1 MGHGTSEEENIRNIA
16 FALFSFLREERPSLF
31 DRKGWKGRI
40 IRWAMRDDSFKVQ
53 LLRFIDVL
61 PVVKDDA
68 LLLRLFREYFDE
80 VPDTPLIVRRGM
92 ERLSRGSAVPRVIA
106 AVIRASTKSLARQF
120 IAGNGP
126 EDALDAL
133 RSLREE
139 GAAVSV
145 DLLGEAVVSDS
156 EAERYG
162 ARYRELLAFL
172 APRVQPRNTPHNPP
186 SRPGHNPLTAEDRLD
201 ISLKASSF
209 YSQIEPLNWEGS
221 IERVKNG
228 LRPLFEQAQ
237 ALGASI
243 TFDMEHYYYKDLT
256 IAIFKS
262 LLNEFPGFPD
272 AGIALQAYLRDTRED
287 LASLLGWAK
296 EKGRRISV
304 RLVKGAYWDYET
316 VIHRQK
322 GWPVP
327 VYLRKDETDRCYEE
341 LTGMLL
347 ENTASVYPAFATH
360 NIRSISNA
368 LALAER
374 LGVSRGSFEFQ
385 VLYGMGDPVRKALR
399 RMRVRVPV
407 RVYSPVGEL
416 IPGMAYLVRRILEN
430 TSNESFLRKS
440 FAEGMSFEELVR
452 PPHPEEPVPEE
463 ALPENEKQ
471 GSVFRNEPETDF
483 SKAHNRKRMEE
494 ALRAVRKGLGR
505 KYPLFLGNEEV
516 YTARETPSVNPARPD
531 EVVGAVS
538 SASREEAERAVREA
552 KAAYARWRRVSPSIR
567 AGYLF
572 RAAEEMR
579 KRRFELAALEVYEVG
594 KPILEADADVAEA
607 IDYLEYYGGQI
618 TELAKPQRLGR
629 YPAEVNE
636 YFFEPKGIGVVI
648 SPWNFPLA
656 IPTGMASAGIVAGNC
671 VILKPSGLSPVV
683 AWRLIEVFRAAGL
696 PPGVLQY
703 LPGPGGEV
711 GEHLV
716 EHPGIDFIAFTGSKE
731 VGLRI
736 AALAGR
742 TRPGQTSVKRVVAE
756 MGGKNAI
763 IVDATADLDEAVR
776 GVLVSALGY
785 QGQKCSACSRVIVLQ
800 EVYAEFCG
808 RLKEAM
814 KSIEIGPPESPS
826 TFMGPLADREALKK
840 VQAYV
845 ERGKEEGKPL
855 LVREA
860 GDEGYYHGPVLLEVS
875 PDAVVARE
883 EIFGPVLSVM
893 KAADGEEALALANRT
908 EYALT
913 GGIFS
918 RSPNA
923 IRQAKEELRAGNL
936 YINRKI
942 TGALVG
948 RQPFGG
954 LGMSG
959 VGSKAGGPDYL
970 LQFMNPKTISE
981 NTLRKGVAPPGE

>member
-1 MGHGTSEEENIRNIA
+1 MAHGKSIEEDVRNIA

-31 DRKGWKGRI
+31 DRRGWKGRI
-40 IRWAMRDDSFKVQ
+40 TRWAMRDDSFKIQ

-61 PVVKDDA
+61 PVVKDDT

-80 VPDTPLIVRRGM
+80 VPDTPPLVRRGI
-92 ERLSRGSAVPRVIA
+92 ERLSRGSAVPRILA
-106 AVIRASTKSLARQF
+106 AVIRASTQSLARQF
-120 IAGNGP
+120 IAGAGP
-126 EDALDAL
+126 HEALGAL
-133 RSLREE
+133 ESLKRE

-172 APRVQPRNTPHNPP
+172 APRIQPRIP
-186 SRPGHNPLTAEDRLD
+186 SDQDGHAPLPAADRLD
-201 ISLKASSF
+201 LSLKISSF
-209 YSQIEPLNWEGS
+209 YSQIDPLNGEGS
-221 IERVKNG
+221 VERMKDG
-228 LRPLFEQAQ
+228 LRPLFEQAR
-237 ALGASI
+237 ALGASV
-243 TFDMEHYYYKDLT
+243 TFDMEQYYYKDLT
-256 IAIFKS
+256 IAVFKS
-262 LLNEFPGFPD
+262 ILDEFPGFHD
-272 AGIALQAYLRDTRED
+272 AGIALQAYLTDTRED
-287 LASLLGWAK
+287 LAALLGWAK
-296 EKGRRISV
+296 EKGRRFSV

-316 VIHRQK
+316 AIHRQK

-327 VYLRKDETDRCYEE
+327 VHRRKDETDRCYEE
-341 LTGMLL
+341 LTRMLL
-347 ENTASVYPAFATH
+347 ENTSSVYPAFATH
-360 NIRSISNA
+360 NLRSISTV

-374 LGVSRGSFEFQ
+374 LEAPRGSFEFQ
-385 VLYGMGDPVRKALR
+385 VLFGMGDPVRNALR

-440 FAEGMSFEELVR
+440 FAEGISFEELVR
-452 PPHPEEPVPEE
+452 PPHPEEPAPEAKSE
-463 ALPENEKQ
+463 EERGTA
-471 GSVFRNEPETDF
+471 FRNEPETDF
-483 SKAHNRKRMEE
+483 SKKINRMKMED
-494 ALRAVRKGLGR
+494 ALSTVRNGLGR
-505 KYPLFLGNEEV
+505 SYPLLLGSEEIFTV
-516 YTARETPSVNPARPD
+516 RKILSVNPARPD
-531 EVVGAVS
+531 EVVGVVS
-538 SASREEAERAVREA
+538 SASREEAERAVGEA
-552 KAAYARWRRVSPSIR
+552 KAAYASWRRTPPETR

-579 KRRFELAALEVYEVG
+579 ARRFALAALEVYETG
-594 KPILEADADVAEA
+594 KPIPEADADVAEA
-607 IDYLEYYGGQI
+607 IDYLEYYGRQI
-618 TELAKPQRLGR
+618 TELAKPKRLGR

-636 YFFEPKGIGVVI
+636 YFFEPRGIGVVL

-683 AWRLIEVFRAAGL
+683 AWQLIEVFRAAGL
-696 PPGVLQY
+696 PTGVLQY
-703 LPGPGGEV
+703 LPGPGREV

-716 EHPGIDFIAFTGSKE
+716 EHPGVDCIAFTGSKE
-731 VGLRI
+731 VGVRI
-736 AALAGR
+736 VSLAGR
-742 TRPGQTSVKRVVAE
+742 TRPGQTSIKRVVAE

-800 EVYAEFCG
+800 DVYAEFCG

-814 KSIEIGPPESPS
+814 KSIAIGPPEDPA
-826 TFMGPLADREALKK
+826 TFMGPLIDREALQK

-845 ERGKEEGKPL
+845 EKGKEEGNPL

-860 GDEGYYHGPVLLEVS
+860 GGEGYYRGPVLLEVS
-875 PDAVVARE
+875 PDSVVARE
-883 EIFGPVLSVM
+883 EIFGPVLSVL
-893 KAADGEEALALANRT
+893 KAADVEEALALADST

-918 RSPNA
+918 RSPA
-923 IRQAKEELRAGNL
+923 VIRRAKEELRAGNL

-981 NTLRKGVAPPGE
+981 NTLRKGIAPPGE

>member
-1 MGHGTSEEENIRNIA
+1 MGHGKSGEENIRNIA
-16 FALFSFLREERPSLF
+16 FALFSFLKEEHPALF
-31 DRKGWKGRI
+31 DKKGWKGRVT
-40 IRWAMRDDSFKVQ
+40 RWAMRDDAFKIQ

-61 PVVKDDA
+61 PVIKDDA

-80 VPDTPLIVRRGM
+80 VPDTPPVVRRGI
-92 ERLSRGSAVPRVIA
+92 ERLSRGNTVPRIIA
-106 AVIRASTKSLARQF
+106 AVIRAATKSLARQF
-120 IAGNGP
+120 IAGADP
-126 EDALDAL
+126 QDALNALQAL
-133 RSLREE
+133 RRE
-139 GAAVSV
+139 GAALSI

-162 ARYRELLAFL
+162 RRYRELLAFL
-172 APRVQPRNTPHNPP
+172 APRFHSRDQARNPAD
-186 SRPGHNPLTAEDRLD
+186 RAGHDPLAAADRLD
-201 ISLKASSF
+201 ISLKISSF
-209 YSQIEPLNWEGS
+209 YSQIEPLNWEVS
-221 IERVKNG
+221 IERVKES

-256 IAIFKS
+256 IAVFKS
-262 LLNEFPGFPD
+262 ILDEFPGFPD
-272 AGIALQAYLRDTRED
+272 AGIALQAYLRDARED
-287 LASLLGWAK
+287 VAALLVWAK

-316 VIHRQK
+316 AIHRQK

-327 VYLRKDETDRCYEE
+327 VFLQKDETDRCYEE
-341 LTGMLL
+341 LTAMLL

-368 LALAER
+368 LALAEKR
-374 LGVSRGSFEFQ
+374 EVPKGSFEFQ

-399 RMRVRVPV
+399 RMRVKAPV

-416 IPGMAYLVRRILEN
+416 LPGMAYLVRRILEN

-452 PPHPEEPVPEE
+452 PPHPEESVSEE
-463 ALPENEKQ
+463 IPAEKS
-471 GSVFRNEPETDF
+471 GESFRNEPDTDF
-483 SKAHNRKRMEE
+483 SKAHNRKRMED
-494 ALRAVRKGLGR
+494 ALRAVRKELGK

-516 YTARETPSVNPARPD
+516 FTAREILSLNPACPD
-531 EVVGAVS
+531 EVVGTVS
-538 SASREEAERAVREA
+538 SASREEAERAIREA
-552 KAAYARWRRVSPSIR
+552 KAAYAMWRKTPPGTR

-579 KRRFELAALEVYEVG
+579 RRRFELAALEVYEAG
-594 KPILEADADVAEA
+594 KPIMEADGDVAEA
-607 IDYLEYYGGQI
+607 IDYLEYYGRQI

-629 YPAEVNE
+629 YPAEINE

-656 IPTGMASAGIVAGNC
+656 IPTGMVSAGIVAGNC
-671 VILKPSGLSPVV
+671 MILKPSGLSPVV
-683 AWRLIEVFRAAGL
+683 AWQLVGAFRAAGL

-711 GEHLV
+711 GEYLV
-716 EHPGIDFIAFTGSKE
+716 AHPGIDLIAFTGSKE

-736 AALAGR
+736 VQRAGEA
-742 TRPGQTSVKRVVAE
+742 RPGQTSVKRVVAE

-763 IVDATADLDEAVR
+763 IVDATADPDEAVK

-800 EVYAEFCG
+800 DVYTEFCE

-814 KSIEIGPPESPS
+814 RSIEIGPPESPS
-826 TFMGPLADREALKK
+826 TFMGPLIDSGALKK
-840 VQAYV
+840 VESYV
-845 ERGKEEGKPL
+845 EKGKEEGKPL
-855 LVREA
+855 LIREA
-860 GDEGYYHGPVLLEVS
+860 GGEGYYRGPVLLEVS

-883 EIFGPVLSVM
+883 EIFGPVLSVIR
-893 KAADGEEALALANRT
+893 AADMHEAVALANRT

-918 RSPNA
+918 RSPA
-923 IRQAKEELRAGNL
+923 TIRRAKEELRAGNL

-959 VGSKAGGPDYL
+959 IGSKAGGPDYL
-970 LQFMNPKTISE
+970 LQFMNPKTLCE
-981 NTLRKGVAPPGE
+981 NTLRKGVAPTGE